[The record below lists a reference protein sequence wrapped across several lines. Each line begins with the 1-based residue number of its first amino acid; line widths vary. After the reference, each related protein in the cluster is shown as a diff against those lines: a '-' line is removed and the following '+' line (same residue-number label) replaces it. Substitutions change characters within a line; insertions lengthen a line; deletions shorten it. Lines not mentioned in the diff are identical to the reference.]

1 MFLKQLSIFI
11 ENRVGALTD
20 ATGILADNG
29 IDIQAFSI
37 ADTND
42 FGIMHIIV
50 NNCDLAAS
58 VLRASGYVVNIT
70 PVIAVETD
78 NTPGSFHKTLM
89 LLSKAGVFVEYGYAF
104 VSPNVGKGSV
114 YTEGQRR
121 KSSRKS
127 PSFRLKT
134 AIFGVNIS
142 L

>member
-20 ATGILADNG
+20 ATGILADKG
-29 IDIQAFSI
+29 IDIRAFSI

-50 NNCDLAAS
+50 DDCDLAAS
-58 VLRASGYVVNIT
+58 VLRANGYVVNIT

-89 LLSKAGVFVEYGYAF
+89 RLSQAGVFVEYGYAF
-104 VSPNVGKGSV
+104 VSPNAGKAQFILRVSD
-114 YTEGQRR
+114 E
-121 KSSRKS
+121 KAAEKA
-127 PSFRLKT
+127 L
-134 AIFGVNIS
+134 A
-142 L
+142 